1 MPQTVIT
8 MRPVN
13 RETPIRTG
21 IKICYCRM
29 FHCLQPGFFTSKY
42 GLMKLFECLM
52 GIFCQSLVFTFG
64 LDNAKKGFGWDPYF
78 AFLSATSACLPTTA
92 LLLLCYTFSV
102 NTFRLVRSS
111 IFEIVF
117 NIFCAFCYISASG
130 SVAYREQFYQ
140 NFTKFFTGPGDYTS
154 LTTLYFMGGLMT
166 IIYSYDA
173 FLAFRSYNGNS

>member
-1 MPQTVIT
+1 

-21 IKICYCRM
+21 IKLCYCRM

-42 GLMKLFECLM
+42 GLLKLFECLI

-64 LDNAKKGFGWDPYF
+64 LENAKKGFGWDPYF

-92 LLLLCYTFSV
+92 LLLICYTFSV
-102 NTFRLVRSS
+102 NTFKLVRSS

-117 NIFCAFCYISASG
+117 NIFCAFFYISASG

-140 NFTKFFTGPGDYTS
+140 NFSKFFTGPGDYTS
-154 LTTLYFMGGLMT
+154 LTTLYVSL
-166 IIYSYDA
+166 IISSVIVPVI
-173 FLAFRSYNGNS
+173 FN